1 MQKHFTF
8 LTLLFVLCSILSY
21 GQEEQDQ
28 TYKFINPEVVNNTN
42 TYIEAF
48 STADMTKFR
57 YADKSNIIEFES
69 GLKVELFSASNLTS
83 KGVNVDTSKILTIEP
98 LNKDEYVFN
107 ISENGKYIL
116 QRFTKTALKRN

>member
-1 MQKHFTF
+1 MKKHFTF

-21 GQEEQDQ
+21 GQEEQSK
-28 TYKFINPEVVNNTN
+28 TYQFINPEVVNNTN

-69 GLKVELFSASNLTS
+69 GLKVELFSASNLIS
-83 KGVNVDTSKILTIEP
+83 KGFSVDANRILLSEP
-98 LNKDEYVFN
+98 KNLGHYVFGL
-107 ISENGKYIL
+107 SGDGKTIM
-116 QRFTKTALKRN
+116 QMFTQTKFK